1 MKWEI
6 YADEKAARKRKQFVS
21 VRPWNILGLSLAALL
36 WMTISLLFRY
46 GYMILNREERL
57 IFQTPSLQMYVLTA
71 VLLALL
77 LLVRPLL
84 QKVPERGYSG
94 R

>member
-1 MKWEI
+1 MKKLPGKENSLFRFGRGI
-6 YADEKAARKRKQFVS
+6 
-21 VRPWNILGLSLAALL
+21 ILGLSLAALL